1 MSKLTGLKYL
11 EKGLDDIKLRE
22 EDFYNYILRYSDKCN
37 NLLWKIESLVW
48 ELDHLK
54 GTASKFDRISWDEG
68 IINIDYT
75 IEPPARESDGFSAF
89 LRKRIESLLEMLQC
103 DADSLLEDVD
113 NRKKQLGLKNKKIL
127 VGCKNK

>member
-11 EKGLDDIKLRE
+11 EKGLHDIKLRE